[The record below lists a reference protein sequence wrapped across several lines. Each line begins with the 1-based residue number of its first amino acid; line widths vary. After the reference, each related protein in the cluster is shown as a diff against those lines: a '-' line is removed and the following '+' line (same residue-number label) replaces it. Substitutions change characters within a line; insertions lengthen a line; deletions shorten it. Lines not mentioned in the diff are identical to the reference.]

1 MSLFRFLSF
10 AKRSRRKPQRVKPAI
25 ETLEVRTVPS
35 TISGFV
41 YNDVNNNGLYSLGEP
56 PIANNQIELLD
67 SSNHVIG
74 STVTDANGFYAFSTN
89 SLIDTTPTTVTKTAT
104 FSQKNTNWSATQS
117 VAQFDPA
124 LGTLTSI
131 DIIINDPITGTIK
144 VENLDTALAT
154 INASDT
160 GAITL
165 TGQGIAGLSSPIDF
179 SQNFNASAFDGNIDF
194 GGASGHIFGPLVQQ
208 GSKTITLS
216 DPAILA
222 AYTGTGSVP
231 LTVTANAS
239 ATASGSG
246 NLLLSVNTSAS
257 ATVTVVY
264 HYIPSNALKPGDY
277 TIVQV
282 TDPPGFVDGQ
292 VTAGNIVPVPN
303 SVGLNKIHVTLG
315 TTDLSNNDFAEVRP
329 GRLSGYVY
337 FDANDNGAKEPSDPG
352 IAQTTLMLTGTNDLG
367 QSVTLTTTT
376 AGDGS
381 YSFGNLRP
389 GLYTI
394 HETPP
399 SGYLDGKA
407 TVGTQGGAA
416 GQDQIS
422 SIKVA
427 PGTNGVRNNFS
438 ALLGGTLSGHV
449 YFDANDNGIREAGE
463 TGIAGVTVTLSGADD
478 HGSPV
483 NQAQQTAADGSY
495 AFTGLRPG
503 TYTITET
510 QPAGWLDGKDSV
522 GTLGGTTLDNQ
533 FANIQVPPGAQGLN
547 NDFGNLQ
554 PASLSGFVY
563 HDGNNNGVKE
573 PGEQGIGGVAI
584 TLTGINDLAQAIS
597 LTLASL
603 ADGSYSF
610 NNLRPGT
617 YRITEAHP
625 DGYIDGIDAIGSQGG
640 SVRQDDFYNIPV
652 PSGTVG
658 INNNFAETLASDHIG
673 PSPPPPPPPPPPV
686 LPPLSKNWFLASF
699 EMGP

>member
-10 AKRSRRKPQRVKPAI
+10 AKRSARKPLRVKPAI
-25 ETLEVRTVPS
+25 ENLEVRTLPS

-67 SSNHVIG
+67 ASNHVVG
-74 STVTDANGFYAFSTN
+74 STVTDANGYYAFSTN
-89 SLIDTTPTTVTKTAT
+89 SQIDTTPTTGTKTAT
-104 FSQKNTNWSATQS
+104 FSEKNTNWSATQA
-117 VAQFDPA
+117 VQQFNPA

-131 DIIINDPITGTIK
+131 DIIISDPITGTIK

-160 GAITL
+160 GAVTL
-165 TGQGIAGLSSPIDF
+165 TGQGIPGLSTPINF
-179 SQNFNASAFDGNIDF
+179 TENFNASAFDGTIDF
-194 GGASGHIFGPLVQQ
+194 GGASGHTFGPLVQQ
-208 GSKTITLS
+208 GSKTITLA
-216 DPAILA
+216 DPASLA

-257 ATVTVVY
+257 ATVKVVY

-282 TDPPGFVDGQ
+282 ADPPGYLDGQ
-292 VTAGNIVPVPN
+292 VTAGNVTPVPN

-315 TTDLSNNDFAEVRP
+315 TTDLPNNDFAELKP
-329 GRLSGYVY
+329 SSLAGYVY
-337 FDANDNGAKEPSDPG
+337 FDANDNGVKGPIEPG
-352 IAQTTLMLTGTNDLG
+352 IGQTTLTLTGTNDLG
-367 QSVTLTTTT
+367 QPVTLTTST
-376 AGDGS
+376 AADGS

-389 GLYTI
+389 GTYTI
-394 HETPP
+394 TETPP

-407 TVGTQGGAA
+407 RIGTQGGVV
-416 GQDQIS
+416 GKDQLSNIQL
-422 SIKVA
+422 A
-427 PGTNGVRNNFS
+427 QGTNGINNNFS
-438 ALLGGTLSGHV
+438 ALLPGALLGHV
-449 YFDANDNGIREAGE
+449 YFDANDNGVRDAGE
-463 TGIAGVTVTLSGADD
+463 TGIAGVTVTLTGTDD
-478 HGSPV
+478 HGSAV
-483 NQAQQTAADGSY
+483 NQSQQTAADGSF

-503 TYTITET
+503 TYTITEM
-510 QPAGWLDGKDSV
+510 QPAGWLDGKDSIGTIGGMV
-522 GTLGGTTLDNQ
+522 GQNQ
-533 FANIQVPPGAQGLN
+533 LANIHIAPANFGFN
-547 NDFGNLQ
+547 YDFGNLK

-573 PGEQGIGGVAI
+573 PGEQGIGGVAV

-597 LTLASL
+597 LTLATL

-625 DGYIDGIDAIGSQGG
+625 AGYIDGIDTIGSQGG

-652 PSGTVG
+652 PSGTDGVD
-658 INNNFAETLASDHIG
+658 NNFAETLPSDHVV
-673 PSPPPPPPPPPPV
+673 PPPPPPPPV
-686 LPPLSKNWFLASF
+686 LPPLSKNLFLASF

>member
-10 AKRSRRKPQRVKPAI
+10 AKRSARKPQRVKPAI
-25 ETLEVRTVPS
+25 ENLEVRTLPS

-41 YNDVNNNGLYSLGEP
+41 FNDVNNNGLYGLGEP
-56 PIANNQIELLD
+56 PIASNTIELLD
-67 SSNHVIG
+67 ASNHVIG
-74 STVTDANGFYAFSTN
+74 STVTDANGYYAFSTN
-89 SLIDTTPTTVTKTAT
+89 SQIDTTPTTETETAT
-104 FSQKNTNWSATQS
+104 FSEKNTNWSATQS
-117 VAQFDPA
+117 VAQFNPA

-131 DIIINDPITGTIK
+131 DIVITDPITGTIK
-144 VENLDTALAT
+144 IENLDTALAT

-160 GAITL
+160 GAVTL
-165 TGQGIAGLSSPIDF
+165 TGQGIAGLSSPINF
-179 SQNFNASAFDGNIDF
+179 TQNFNASAFDGAIDF
-194 GGASGHIFGPLVQQ
+194 GGTSGHTFGPLVQQ
-208 GSKTITLS
+208 GSKTITLT
-216 DPAILA
+216 DPGSLA

-264 HYIPSNALKPGDY
+264 HYVPSNALKPGDY

-282 TDPPGFVDGQ
+282 ADPPGYLDGQ
-292 VTAGNIVPVPN
+292 VTAGNVVPVPN

-315 TTDLSNNDFAEVRP
+315 TTDLSNNDFAEVQP

-337 FDANDNGAKEPSDPG
+337 FDANDDGVKGPSDPG
-352 IAQTTLMLTGTNDLG
+352 IGQTALTLTGTNDLG
-367 QSVTLTTTT
+367 QHVTLNTIT
-376 AGDGS
+376 AADGS
-381 YSFGNLRP
+381 YSFANLRP

-394 HETPP
+394 SETPP

-407 TVGTQGGAA
+407 TIGTQGGVE
-416 GQDQIS
+416 GKDQLS
-422 SIKVA
+422 NIKVA

-449 YFDANDNGIREAGE
+449 YFDANDNGVREAGE
-463 TGIAGVTVTLSGADD
+463 SGIAGVTVTLTGVDD

-503 TYTITET
+503 SYSITET
-510 QPAGWLDGKDSV
+510 QPAGWLDGKDSI
-522 GTLGGTTLDNQ
+522 GTLGGTTLHDG
-533 FANIQVPPGAQGLN
+533 FSNIQVPPGAQGVN
-547 NDFGNLQ
+547 NDFGNLK

-573 PGEQGIGGVAI
+573 PGEQGIGGVVV

-597 LTLASL
+597 LTLATL
-603 ADGSYSF
+603 ADGSYDF

-625 DGYIDGIDAIGSQGG
+625 AGYIDGIDTIGSQGG

-652 PSGTVG
+652 PSGTDGV
-658 INNNFAETLASDHIG
+658 NNNFAETLPGDHIV
-673 PSPPPPPPPPPPV
+673 PPPPPPPPPV
-686 LPPLSKNWFLASF
+686 TPPLSKNWFLASF